1 MHLSKASKVNVPMWK
16 YTTANIGHS
25 FPGRGVIP
33 DYALS
38 PTWREYSEGK
48 DVVMEKA
55 QELMR

>member
-1 MHLSKASKVNVPMWK
+1 MWK

-33 DYALS
+33 DYAFTT
-38 PTWREYSEGK
+38 TWGEYSEGK

-55 QELMR
+55 LALMQ